1 MILASTPMTQG
12 FAAALCGGFVSF
24 SLGLVGGGGSIL
36 AVPLILYVVGVHNPH
51 IAIGTAALAVA
62 ASAYINM
69 IPHARAGHVRWGP
82 AFAFAASGV
91 LGATLGSSVGKLI
104 DGQKL
109 LTYFAF
115 LMCFVAFLMLR
126 PRPLAPATAGA
137 YPTPHALFAFV
148 RNGIGRRKLVGIF
161 WNRRGLSGGP
171 GPDVRGSNADRRC
184 NRHVVVCSR
193 FVRIDDSDQLLAV
206 GPGRLAGGGG
216 IRWRRRGWRRAG
228 HSGGKP
234 PSTQARRAEPRFLRD
249 DHLGRGL
256 YALSLMAGAMT
267 LDQFNTSLDAGKS

>member
-1 MILASTPMTQG
+1 MIVASTPLTQG
-12 FAAALCGGFVSF
+12 IAAALCGGFVSF

-126 PRPLAPATAGA
+126 PRPLAPAAAGA
-137 YPTPHALFAFV
+137 YPTPYSRLCGTGLGAGSLSGFFGIGGGFLVVPGLMFAGRMQIVDAIGTSLFAVGSFGLTTAINYSLSGQVDWIVAAEFV
-148 RNGIGRRKLVGIF
+148 GGGVVGGLVGTQAA
-161 WNRRGLSGGP
+161 S
-171 GPDVRGSNADRRC
+171 
-184 NRHVVVCSR
+184 
-193 FVRIDDSDQLLAV
+193 
-206 GPGRLAGGGG
+206 RLA
-216 IRWRRRGWRRAG
+216 RKRGALNRVFSAMIISVAAYMLY
-228 HSGGKP
+228 HSW
-234 PSTQARRAEPRFLRD
+234 QAR
-249 DHLGRGL
+249 
-256 YALSLMAGAMT
+256 
-267 LDQFNTSLDAGKS
+267 

>member
-1 MILASTPMTQG
+1 MSLASTPATQAI
-12 FAAALCGGFVSF
+12 AAALCGGFVSF

-91 LGATLGSSVGKLI
+91 LGATLGSTVGKLV

-126 PRPLAPATAGA
+126 PRPSATATAGA
-137 YPTPHALFAFV
+137 NPTPYPRLCGTGLGA
-148 RNGIGRRKLVGIF
+148 G
-161 WNRRGLSGGP
+161 GLSGFFGIGGGFLVVP
-171 GPDVRGSNADRRC
+171 GLMFAGRMQIVDAIGTSL
-184 NRHVVVCSR
+184 
-193 FVRIDDSDQLLAV
+193 FAV
-206 GPGRLAGGGG
+206 GSFGLTTAINYSLSGQVDWLVAAEFVGGGAVGGLLGTQAASRLA
-216 IRWRRRGWRRAG
+216 RKRGVLNRVFSAMIISVAAYMLY
-228 HSGGKP
+228 HSW
-234 PSTQARRAEPRFLRD
+234 QAR
-249 DHLGRGL
+249 
-256 YALSLMAGAMT
+256 
-267 LDQFNTSLDAGKS
+267 

>member
-1 MILASTPMTQG
+1 MILASTPVTQG
-12 FAAALCGGFVSF
+12 TAAALCGGFVSF

-137 YPTPHALFAFV
+137 YPTPYSRLC
-148 RNGIGRRKLVGIF
+148 GTGLGDRK
-161 WNRRGLSGGP
+161 S
-171 GPDVRGSNADRRC
+171 
-184 NRHVVVCSR
+184 VV
-193 FVRIDDSDQLLAV
+193 
-206 GPGRLAGGGG
+206 
-216 IRWRRRGWRRAG
+216 
-228 HSGGKP
+228 
-234 PSTQARRAEPRFLRD
+234 
-249 DHLGRGL
+249 
-256 YALSLMAGAMT
+256 
-267 LDQFNTSLDAGKS
+267 

>member
-12 FAAALCGGFVSF
+12 IAAALCGGFVSF

-91 LGATLGSSVGKLI
+91 LGATLGSTVGKLV

-126 PRPLAPATAGA
+126 PRPAATTTAA
-137 YPTPHALFAFV
+137 TYPTPYSRLCGTGLGAGSLSGFFGIGGGFLVVPGLMFAGRMQIVDAIGTSLFA
-148 RNGIGRRKLVGIF
+148 VGSFGLTTAI
-161 WNRRGLSGGP
+161 NYSLSGQVDWLVAAEFVG
-171 GPDVRGSNADRRC
+171 GG
-184 NRHVVVCSR
+184 VVGG
-193 FVRIDDSDQLLAV
+193 LLGTRAAS
-206 GPGRLAGGGG
+206 RLA
-216 IRWRRRGWRRAG
+216 RKRGALNFVFSAMIISVAAYMLYHAW
-228 HSGGKP
+228 
-234 PSTQARRAEPRFLRD
+234 QA
-249 DHLGRGL
+249 
-256 YALSLMAGAMT
+256 
-267 LDQFNTSLDAGKS
+267 Q